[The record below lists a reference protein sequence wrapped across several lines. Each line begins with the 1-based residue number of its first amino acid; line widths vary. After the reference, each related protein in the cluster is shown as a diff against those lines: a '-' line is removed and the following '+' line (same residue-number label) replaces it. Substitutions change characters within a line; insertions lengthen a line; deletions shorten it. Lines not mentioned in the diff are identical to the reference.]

1 MAAGLVLAAT
11 FVAACST
18 SSASPPAGSDAPA
31 TTALAAR
38 SVLDRSADAMAAI
51 DTVGFH
57 LVRTGAPVY
66 LDKNQSLAFE
76 DGKGR
81 YSRASSSAD
90 AVVKITAL
98 GLKANVGA
106 VSINGELL
114 LSNPLTGAWDKAPD
128 SITFDPLTLFD
139 PDKGW
144 TPLLRTDLAD
154 PQLVDDAPDGQ
165 HHIRGTAAGARLAV
179 ITGGLVTTDA
189 PMDIWIDDATGH
201 VVKATFNTTSS
212 AGETSWE
219 MDLSDY
225 GVAVSITRPAVGAK
239 G

>member
-1 MAAGLVLAAT
+1 MAAGLALAAAT
-11 FVAACST
+11 SFVAACS
-18 SSASPPAGSDAPA
+18 SSNDAPAGSTA
-31 TTALAAR
+31 TTALTVR
-38 SVLDRSADAMAAI
+38 TVLDRSADAMAAI

-57 LVRTGAPVY
+57 LIRTGAPVY

-81 YSRASSSAD
+81 YSKASSSAD

-98 GLKANVGA
+98 GVKAQVGA

-114 LSNPLTGAWDKAPD
+114 LSNPLTGTWEPAPA

-154 PQLVDDAPDGQ
+154 PKLLGDAPAGQ
-165 HHIRGTAAGARLAV
+165 HHVAGTAAGARMAV

-189 PMDIWIDDATGH
+189 PIDLWIDDATGH

-212 AGETSWE
+212 AGQTSWE

-225 GVAVSITRPAVGAK
+225 GVAVSITRPPVGAK